1 MNRGKMMIKETVFK
15 SFDTPS
21 ALEQQLAERIAMQL
35 QDAVDKRGKASLVV
49 SGGSTPLKLF
59 AALSHK
65 AIDWADVYITLADER
80 WVDSEDKDSNERL
93 VRANLLQH
101 RAASAKFRG
110 LKNMFATPE
119 EGAAMAGESLAN
131 LPRPF
136 DVVVLG
142 MGNDGH
148 TCSWFPCAAELD
160 VALNTQAV
168 CAAVNPASAP
178 HARITLTRNSILN
191 SRQIYL
197 HLVGEQKLSVYRQA
211 LESDDVKSMP
221 IRAVL
226 AQRKTPVD
234 VFWSA

>member
-1 MNRGKMMIKETVFK
+1 MIKETVFK

-21 ALEQQLAERIAMQL
+21 ALEEQLASRIASQL
-35 QDAVDKRGKASLVV
+35 QEAVDARGKASLVI

-59 AALSHK
+59 ELLSMK
-65 AIDWADVYITLADER
+65 SIDWSDVYVTLADER
-80 WVDSEDKDSNERL
+80 WVDVEDAASNERL
-93 VRANLLQH
+93 VRAHLLQN
-101 RAASAKFRG
+101 RAANAKFRG
-110 LKNMFATPE
+110 LKNMFAS
-119 EGAAMAGESLAN
+119 AADGVDMAAECLSHF
-131 LPRPF
+131 PRPF
-136 DVVVLG
+136 DVVILG

-148 TCSWFPCAAELD
+148 TCSWFPCSAELSE
-160 VALNTQAV
+160 ALSTEAL
-168 CAAVNPASAP
+168 CLATHPTSAP
-178 HARITLTRNSILN
+178 HARMTLSKSAILN

-211 LESDDVKSMP
+211 LENDDVNAMP

>member
-1 MNRGKMMIKETVFK
+1 MIKETVFK
-15 SFDTPS
+15 SFDTPA
-21 ALEQQLAERIAMQL
+21 ALEQQLANKIASQL
-35 QDAVDKRGKASLVV
+35 QEAVDARGKASLVV

-59 AALSHK
+59 ELLSMK
-65 AIDWADVYITLADER
+65 SIDWSDVYITLADER
-80 WVDSEDKDSNERL
+80 WVDVEDSASNERL
-93 VRANLLQH
+93 VREHLLQN
-101 RAASAKFRG
+101 RAANAKFRG
-110 LKNMFATPE
+110 LKNMFSTAE
-119 EGAAMAGESLAN
+119 AGADMTSESLSN
-131 LPRPF
+131 FPRPF

-148 TCSWFPCAAELD
+148 TCSWFPCSAELND
-160 VALNTQAV
+160 ALITQALCV
-168 CAAVNPASAP
+168 ATNPTTAP
-178 HARITLTRNSILN
+178 HGRITLSKNAILN

-211 LESDDVKSMP
+211 LENDDVNAMP

>member
-1 MNRGKMMIKETVFK
+1 MIKDTVFK

-21 ALEQQLAERIAMQL
+21 ALELQLAERIATQL
-35 QDAVDKRGKASLVV
+35 QDAVDSRGKASLVV

-59 AALSHK
+59 AALSQK

-80 WVDSEDKDSNERL
+80 WVDTESQDSNERL
-93 VRANLLQH
+93 VRAHLLQN

-110 LKNMFATPE
+110 LKNMFASPE
-119 EGAAMAGESLAN
+119 EGSAMASESLAN
-131 LPRPF
+131 FPRPF

-148 TCSWFPCAAELD
+148 TCSWFPCAPSKELANAFESHD
-160 VALNTQAV
+160 TCV
-168 CAAVNPASAP
+168 AVNPTSAP
-178 HARITLTRNSILN
+178 HARITLTKTSILN
-191 SRQIYL
+191 SRQVYL

-211 LESDDVKSMP
+211 LESDDVTAMP